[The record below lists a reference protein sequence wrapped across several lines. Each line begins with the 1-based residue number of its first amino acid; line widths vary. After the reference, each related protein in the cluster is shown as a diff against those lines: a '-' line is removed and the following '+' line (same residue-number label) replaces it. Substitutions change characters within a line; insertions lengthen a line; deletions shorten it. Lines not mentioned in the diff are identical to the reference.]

1 MTKAHA
7 NLERPFQQGYLAGLA
22 LLVGCCVLLVAF
34 IGGTVW
40 ILA

>member
-7 NLERPFQQGYLAGLA
+7 DPERPFQQGQLAGLA
-22 LLVGCCVLLVAF
+22 LLAGCCMLLAAF

-40 ILA
+40 VLA